1 MDRRELADRYAD
13 LAVRAGCN
21 LQPGQRLLVETLV
34 EHAPFARAVVRA
46 AYAAGARH
54 VEVTYADQH
63 VRKAM
68 IENAPDDVL
77 TWTPPHVLQQ
87 VKDLATDRAASIWI
101 VGDPEPELFSGLD
114 PHRVGKARMLEL
126 REESN
131 KQLNERSVA
140 WAIVACPN
148 EGWADA
154 VFGEPDVDRLWDA
167 VARATRLY
175 DEDPVASWWEHVDR
189 LGARADALNELGL
202 DALRYTGPGTDLTIG
217 LLPGSRWMS
226 AGGFETAWGQRH
238 IPNLPTEEV
247 FTTPDRARAEGTVR
261 STRPLV
267 LEAEG
272 VVVNDLAMRFEGG
285 RAVDVTASSGE
296 DVIRTQMATDEN
308 GAFLGEVALVD
319 KASAVGATGVTFKN
333 TLFDENATSHI
344 AFGTGFSFAVEGAAG
359 LSPDEQIAAGINYS
373 KVHTDFMIGGPEV
386 TIEGVTSEGRKIP
399 IIVDDTWQL

>member
-1 MDRRELADRYAD
+1 MDRRELTERYAD

-21 LQPGQRLLVETLV
+21 LQPGQRLLVETVV
-34 EHAPFARAVVRA
+34 EHAEFARAVTRA

-54 VEVTYADQH
+54 VEVSYGDQH

-68 IENAPDDVL
+68 IEHAPEEVL
-77 TWTPPHVLQQ
+77 TWTPPHVLRQAQ
-87 VKDLATDRAASIWI
+87 DLVTDRAASMWI
-101 VGDPEPELFSGLD
+101 VGDPEPELFSDLD
-114 PHRVGKARMLEL
+114 PARVGKARMLEL
-126 REESN
+126 REETTR
-131 KQLNERSVA
+131 QVNERTVA
-140 WAIVACPN
+140 WAIVAYPN

-154 VFGEPDVDRLWDA
+154 VFGEPDVDKLWDA

-175 DEDPVASWWEHVDR
+175 EDDPVAAWREHVER
-189 LGARADALNELGL
+189 LGARADALNELRL
-202 DALRYTGPGTDLTIG
+202 DGLRYTGPGTDLTVG

-226 AGGFETAWGQRH
+226 ARFETAWGQRH
-238 IPNLPTEEV
+238 IPNIPTEEV
-247 FTTPDRARAEGTVR
+247 FTTPDRRRTEGTIR

-272 VVVNDLAMRFEGG
+272 VVVNDLEMRFEEG
-285 RAVDVTASSGE
+285 RAVEVNASSGA
-296 DVIRTQMATDEN
+296 DVIRTQMDTDEN

-344 AFGTGFSFAVEGAAG
+344 AFGAGFTFAVEGASGLTPEQQLEAG
-359 LSPDEQIAAGINYS
+359 VNYS

-386 TIEGVTSEGRKIP
+386 TIEGVTSGGETIP

>member
-1 MDRRELADRYAD
+1 MDRQELAGRYAD

-21 LQPGQRLLVETLV
+21 VQPGQRLLVETVV
-34 EHAPFARAVVRA
+34 EHAPFARAVTRA

-54 VEVTYADQH
+54 VEVSYADQH

-68 IENAPDDVL
+68 IEHAPDDVL
-77 TWTPPHVLQQ
+77 TWTPPHVLRQAQ
-87 VKDLATDRAASIWI
+87 DLAADKAASIWI

-114 PHRVGKARMLEL
+114 PSRVGKARMLEL

-131 KQLNERSVA
+131 RQVNERSVA
-140 WAIVACPN
+140 WAIVAFPN
-148 EGWADA
+148 EGWAEA

-175 DEDPVASWWEHVDR
+175 EDDPVASWWEHVER

-226 AGGFETAWGQRH
+226 ARFETAWGQRH

-247 FTTPDRARAEGTVR
+247 FTTPDRLRTEGTVR

-267 LEAEG
+267 LETEG
-272 VVVNDLAMRFEGG
+272 VIVHDLEMRFEGG
-285 RAVDVTASSGE
+285 KAVEVRASSGE

-333 TLFDENATSHI
+333 T
-344 AFGTGFSFAVEGAAG
+344 
-359 LSPDEQIAAGINYS
+359 
-373 KVHTDFMIGGPEV
+373 
-386 TIEGVTSEGRKIP
+386 
-399 IIVDDTWQL
+399 